1 MGLFSSSKGS
11 DGASNKGD
19 TKGTL
24 NDAQYRALQRS
35 ALKANPKHG
44 QAGSKESVEGSK
56 RGAENY
62 AKRWWN

>member
-1 MGLFSSSKGS
+1 MGLFSTKNG
-11 DGASNKGD
+11 DGASSKGD

-35 ALKANPKHG
+35 ALKANPKLG
-44 QAGSKESVEGSK
+44 QTGSKESAEGSR

-62 AKRWWN
+62 GKRWWN